1 LTSSREQR
9 VREAYEAECRQQ
21 AEVARSNRERADRY
35 ERVVVWC
42 VAIGFTLM
50 VLAALYVTFPI
61 GLQILADYQAGWL
74 TLGLFLGLIIPMYVL
89 PLVLLAV
96 LIKWAWSNRRSD

>member
-1 LTSSREQR
+1 M
-9 VREAYEAECRQQ
+9 
-21 AEVARSNRERADRY
+21 
-35 ERVVVWC
+35 VWC